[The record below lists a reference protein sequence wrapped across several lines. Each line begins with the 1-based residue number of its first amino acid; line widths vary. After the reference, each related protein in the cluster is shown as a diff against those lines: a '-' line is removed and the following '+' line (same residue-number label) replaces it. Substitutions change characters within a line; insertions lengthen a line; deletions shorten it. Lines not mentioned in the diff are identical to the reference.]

1 MPVSVR
7 HALALVRTCAVA
19 LLLIATACESAED
32 RLAGTYVRTFKEGIT
47 PDAGV
52 DGEPERHALI
62 LHADGTWTSEHP
74 AESLQQ
80 FDVPMTRGRW
90 SVNGVTLTV
99 GPTELGPMQYTVNG
113 DTLFPRAP
121 RGARMAEMM
130 TGQSMKIGIDTYLVR
145 ER

>member
-1 MPVSVR
+1 MPLSVR
-7 HALALVRTCAVA
+7 RARIAARGLVIALA
-19 LLLIATACESAED
+19 LIATACESAED
-32 RLAGTYVRTFKEGIT
+32 RLAGTYVRTFKEGVT
-47 PDAGV
+47 PEEGI
-52 DGEPERHALI
+52 DGQPERHALT
-62 LHADGTWTSEHP
+62 LHADGTWTSDHP

-90 SVNGVTLTV
+90 SVDGVTLTV
-99 GPTELGPMQYTVNG
+99 GPTDLGPMQYTVNG

-130 TGQSMKIGIDTYLVR
+130 TGQSMNIGVDTYLLR